1 MVIFETDR
9 IIVRRYT
16 PADKDNFYR
25 LNGDPEIMRYIRAAK
40 DPQECVVILKRNISF
55 YEQRPM
61 MGRWAMIEKASGNF
75 IGSFAIIPVE
85 TVDHTRHDEIQ
96 IGYALLKE
104 YWGKGFATESALAGR
119 QYAFDEMKLTR
130 IVAITEVENIASQKV
145 LLRSGFIQEPN
156 IMEGNKALCYF
167 ASENPNA
174 VETQRFHLFPLTIG
188 QLELY
193 LKGNDELEKALGLTC
208 FGRTVDSQVQDRV
221 RNVTL
226 PAMKQAGADYLF
238 YTFWLVVDDQS
249 KMIVAEMGFKGPPT
263 DGKVE
268 LGYGTMPGMQ
278 NKGVMTEAVQGMLE
292 WAASREDINQ
302 VLAETHVSN
311 LPSIKVIQRNG
322 FEQFEQK
329 GEMLWWRFKT
339 PD

>member
-1 MVIFETDR
+1 MTIFETDR
-9 IIVRRYT
+9 LIIRRYT

-40 DPQECVVILKRNISF
+40 DPQECIVILKRNISF

-61 MGRWAMIEKASGNF
+61 MGRWAMIEKESGNF

-85 TVDHTRHDEIQ
+85 TVDHSRHAEIQ

-174 VETQRFHLFPLTIG
+174 VETQRFHLFPLTIA
-188 QLELY
+188 QLESY

-221 RNVTL
+221 KNVTL
-226 PAMKQAGADYLF
+226 PAMKMAGADYLF

-249 KMIVAEMGFKGPPT
+249 KMIVAEMGFKGPPK
-263 DGKVE
+263 DGGQVE
-268 LGYGTMPGMQ
+268 IGYGTMPGMQ
-278 NKGVMTEAVQGMLE
+278 NKGVMTEAVHGMLQ
-292 WAASREDINQ
+292 WAATREDINE

-311 LPSIKVIQRNG
+311 LPSIRVVEKNNFQRFDVRG
-322 FEQFEQK
+322 D
-329 GEMLWWRFKT
+329 MLWWKVQV
-339 PD
+339 